1 MKTELTSD
9 IQYLPGVGPKR
20 AALLRSELEIATVG
34 DLIRLYP
41 FRYIDRSTV
50 QPISSVVP
58 DSAFVQIQAT
68 VTSSEFKGKKLSVW
82 VEDGTG
88 TMELVF
94 FKGIK
99 YTADRLQPGK
109 TFLFFGKP
117 TSFNGR
123 MNMVHP
129 EIDQPGTAGGANVP
143 GAGTGMAAGAQGVAT
158 GAAAAGVM
166 TGVYTSTYRLKNAGI
181 TGKVMN
187 KLMGTALQLCL
198 PDIKESLPE
207 YILKEKGLVGLPYAL
222 RNIHFPS
229 DAYALRKATYRL
241 KFEELFLL
249 QLSLLKQK
257 YIRSRSD
264 KGIPMPKVG

>member
-1 MKTELTSD
+1 MERSELESD

-20 AALLRSELEIATVG
+20 AALLRSELDVHRIG

-143 GAGTGMAAGAQGVAT
+143 GAG
-158 GAAAAGVM
+158 VM
-166 TGVYTSTYRLKNAGI
+166 TGVYTSTDRLKNAGI

-207 YILKEKGLVGLPYAL
+207 YILKEKDSPT
-222 RNIHFPS
+222 PC
-229 DAYALRKATYRL
+229 ATSI
-241 KFEELFLL
+241 
-249 QLSLLKQK
+249 SL
-257 YIRSRSD
+257 
-264 KGIPMPKVG
+264 PMPTRSGRRRTA